1 MTGRRAYNKTPMSRL
16 LLLVW
21 LPLLAAWAFAGGA
34 QKQNDLWQSCAAAPQ
49 KQCLTELAK
58 QSANNIGDEAKRA
71 KALSQLAGEQAASGD
86 VEAAKQ
92 TTAQIKDAEQKAVS
106 LARIAGAQ
114 ADAGDI
120 SGAKQTIKDAITA
133 MREIRNALNINE
145 PSMREIAIA
154 QAKAGEVE
162 KAKANVFLISSP
174 ENRGLAARGIMLA
187 QWKSGDI
194 EGARKTARIVDYPKQ
209 RAMALRA
216 LSIKQAKDGDIKGA
230 IQTAQLIGDDDDE
243 QKAAALSGILKLLGD

>member
-1 MTGRRAYNKTPMSRL
+1 MLRL
-16 LLLVW
+16 LVTMLA
-21 LPLLAAWAFAGGA
+21 PLLAAFAFAGGA
-34 QKQNDLWQSCAAAPQ
+34 QKPGALWESCAAAPQ
-49 KQCLTELAK
+49 KQCIAELAK
-58 QSANNIGDEAKRA
+58 QTAAN
-71 KALSQLAGEQAASGD
+71 
-86 VEAAKQ
+86 
-92 TTAQIKDAEQKAVS
+92 IKDAEQKAVM
-106 LARIAGAQ
+106 LARIAGMQ

-120 SGAKQTIKDAITA
+120 SGAKQTIKDAVA
-133 MREIRNALNINE
+133 EMRNINALNINE

-154 QAKAGEVE
+154 RAKAGEVE

-187 QWKSGDI
+187 QYQHGDT

-216 LSIKQAKDGDIKGA
+216 LSIKQAEDDDIKGA

-243 QKAAALSGILKLLGD
+243 QKAAALSEIFKLLKD

>member
-1 MTGRRAYNKTPMSRL
+1 MLA
-16 LLLVW
+16 
-21 LPLLAAWAFAGGA
+21 PLLAAFAFAGGA
-34 QKQNDLWQSCAAAPQ
+34 QKPGALWESCGAAPQ
-49 KQCLTELAK
+49 KQCIAELAK
-58 QSANNIGDEAKRA
+58 Q
-71 KALSQLAGEQAASGD
+71 
-86 VEAAKQ
+86 
-92 TTAQIKDAEQKAVS
+92 TATQIKDAEQKAVM
-106 LARIAGAQ
+106 LARIAGMQ
-114 ADAGDI
+114 ADAGDTPA
-120 SGAKQTIKDAITA
+120 AKQTIKQAITA

-194 EGARKTARIVDYPKQ
+194 TGARKTARIVDYPKQ

-230 IQTAQLIGDDDDE
+230 IETAQLIGDDDNE
-243 QKAAALSGILKLLGD
+243 QKTAALAGILKLLKN